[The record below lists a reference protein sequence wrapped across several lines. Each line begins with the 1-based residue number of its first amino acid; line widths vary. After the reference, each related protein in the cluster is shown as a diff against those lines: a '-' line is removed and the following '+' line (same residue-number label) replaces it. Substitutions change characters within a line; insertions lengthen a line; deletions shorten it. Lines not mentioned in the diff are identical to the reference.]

1 MVIFINTFRT
11 LDMEAQLL
19 ELDQKIREALSVT
32 NPRKEDAKNYLE
44 RMSKLVISGLMLKK
58 NPHVVDAIKKV
69 SFLFS
74 LLQIFFLLLYD
85 MLILFLYMYTYIT
98 YILELWR
105 LMENYCVFCY
115 SVGDTNMMMKSGSK
129 QI

>member
-69 SFLFS
+69 SLLFS

-85 MLILFLYMYTYIT
+85 MLIFCLYKYTYIT

-105 LMENYCVFCY
+105 LMENYCVSCY

>member
-1 MVIFINTFRT
+1 
-11 LDMEAQLL
+11 MEAQLL

-69 SFLFS
+69 RLPLFS
-74 LLQIFFLLLYD
+74 LLQ
-85 MLILFLYMYTYIT
+85 
-98 YILELWR
+98 
-105 LMENYCVFCY
+105 V
-115 SVGDTNMMMKSGSK
+115 SVNVM
-129 QI
+129 IC

>member
-1 MVIFINTFRT
+1 
-11 LDMEAQLL
+11 MEAQLL

-69 SFLFS
+69 RFSLSS
-74 LLQIFFLLLYD
+74 LLQI
-85 MLILFLYMYTYIT
+85 YINAC
-98 YILELWR
+98 I
-105 LMENYCVFCY
+105 C
-115 SVGDTNMMMKSGSK
+115 
-129 QI
+129 